1 MPLKSGVLHQ
11 GVILAVQLLPGNVFN
26 IEAQRQVLRNSE
38 WYGGAR
44 RNITA
49 HSGSGDCE
57 TRIQGELEKK
67 EAENRKDQ
75 RFEDGMVEQ
84 EETSQRT
91 LEVEIVRHAY
101 RRSWKRKKRKNRLR
115 TIGSKRPRTS
125 TLNRSSTK
133 STKVEDSDLVC
144 THPMFGPE
152 SGKDG
157 SKDLNFMYERVR
169 VRDEDLCSSFPRIFE
184 HKGSN
189 KESAGII
196 ANRGCNKDRMMSY
209 ICNRDIVLDTM
220 TKVGVALPIQM
231 SSLEPS
237 QIPSNFIWLF
247 TLKLSGSQWQSKD
260 GWVTWILLDMDSL
273 LQVLSKSYPS
283 EFTSHVH

>member
-1 MPLKSGVLHQ
+1 MPYIGREHASNKPLLRTVFKGQGMCRRLLNAVEKWRFTPGCHISGAEASFKEFRVIIFVSNIKLHPLPDEKQDGALKML
-11 GVILAVQLLPGNVFN
+11 
-26 IEAQRQVLRNSE
+26 
-38 WYGGAR
+38 
-44 RNITA
+44 
-49 HSGSGDCE
+49 
-57 TRIQGELEKK
+57 
-67 EAENRKDQ
+67 
-75 RFEDGMVEQ
+75 FEDGMVEQ

-101 RRSWKRKKRKNRLR
+101 RRSWRRKKRKNRLR

-144 THPMFGPE
+144 TYPMFGPE

-184 HKGSN
+184 HK
-189 KESAGII
+189 
-196 ANRGCNKDRMMSY
+196 
-209 ICNRDIVLDTM
+209 
-220 TKVGVALPIQM
+220 M

-247 TLKLSGSQWQSKD
+247 MLKLSGSQWQSKD
-260 GWVTWILLDMDSL
+260 GWVTWILLDMDSCI
-273 LQVLSKSYPS
+273 S
-283 EFTSHVH
+283 